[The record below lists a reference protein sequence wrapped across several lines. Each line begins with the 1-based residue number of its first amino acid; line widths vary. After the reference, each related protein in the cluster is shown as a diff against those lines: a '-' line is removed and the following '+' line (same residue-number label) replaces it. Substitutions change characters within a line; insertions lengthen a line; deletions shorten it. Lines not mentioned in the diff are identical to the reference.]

1 MEQGYLNNQN
11 NAFNVQSNPM
21 SGYNASNNS
30 EYRRKQEIT
39 NRQLITAKN
48 PYQETGN
55 TTPQFQDP
63 SGLGTVLNAGQSMT
77 NVMDPLAPVETA
89 SQNLNPGLFSSSVVD
104 PLFNPEKRLED
115 SMMS

>member
-11 NAFNVQSNPM
+11 NAFDVQSNPL

-30 EYRRKQEIT
+30 EYRRKQEIA

-55 TTPQFQDP
+55 TTPQYQDP
-63 SGLGTVLNAGQSMT
+63 SGLGTVLNTGTSMT
-77 NVMDPLAPVETA
+77 GVDPLAPVQTE
-89 SQNLNPGLFSSSVVD
+89 SQNLNPNLFSNSVVNSV
-104 PLFNPEKRLED
+104 FSPENRLED